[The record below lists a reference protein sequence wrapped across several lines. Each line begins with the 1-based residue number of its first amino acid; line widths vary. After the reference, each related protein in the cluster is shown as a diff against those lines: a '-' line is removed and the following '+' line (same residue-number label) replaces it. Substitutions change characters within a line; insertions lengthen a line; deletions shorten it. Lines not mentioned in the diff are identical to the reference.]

1 VALEAVAT
9 GYDRHMRRLLL
20 VVALA
25 SAVVF
30 APQAAAKGP
39 VMLCGARACAPLVD
53 EGPAVSGLLAVGS
66 QTPAQ
71 RPAPSPYYIV
81 RFKDATQPLGF
92 WVPGARVLQVG
103 ASTTSS
109 PGWVQPQPDMATL
122 LLAAADTGLAPYT
135 PHAEVVTVGAH
146 EVARPRGY
154 LRLYTLGTP
163 TTERPDRHAWV
174 QIWITAG
181 TSPWTNTADSSLWVS
196 FAGPY
201 LLRDGQVLR
210 IPQALALRIRHRL
223 PLTG

>member
-1 VALEAVAT
+1 
-9 GYDRHMRRLLL
+9 MRRLLL
-20 VVALA
+20 VVAFSFAFVL
-25 SAVVF
+25 

-39 VMLCGARACAPLVD
+39 VMLCGAHTCLPLVD
-53 EGPAVSGLLAVGS
+53 EGPGISGLLAVGS

-71 RPAPSPYYIV
+71 RPAPSPYYVI

-92 WVPGARVLQVG
+92 WVPGAGVLQVG
-103 ASTTSS
+103 VGTTS
-109 PGWVQPQPDMATL
+109 PAGWVQPRPDIATL
-122 LLAAADTGLAPYT
+122 LLAAAGTGLAPYT

-146 EVARPRGY
+146 EVARPNGY

-163 TTERPDRHAWV
+163 TTARPNRHAWV

-181 TSPWTNTADSSLWVS
+181 TSPWTNTAASTLWVS

-210 IPQALALRIRHRL
+210 IPQALVFRIRHRL
-223 PLTG
+223 PLGG